1 MKNTDVPD
9 PGNEW
14 SGTSPLTSR
23 TPIDVAARALASEQ
37 TVMDT
42 LQRIVNTANQ
52 TIEGCSGAGIL
63 LVERHRMVVGAWS
76 SDLVRRAEEME
87 FEVGEGPC
95 VDALWMRPLVESP
108 DLRDQISIWPN
119 FAQRAI
125 DMGIESML
133 AFRLFSTKETLGA
146 LDLYSTQRGVFDETT
161 RAFASVFAGHAA
173 LALAGAQVHERDLAT
188 ADGLR
193 EALASRDLIGQAKGI
208 LMASRK
214 IDADT
219 AFELLRNESQ
229 KQNVKVRLI
238 AEQVVA
244 AGNLTSA

>member
-1 MKNTDVPD
+1 M
-9 PGNEW
+9 
-14 SGTSPLTSR
+14 
-23 TPIDVAARALASEQ
+23 
-37 TVMDT
+37 
-42 LQRIVNTANQ
+42 
-52 TIEGCSGAGIL
+52 
-63 LVERHRMVVGAWS
+63 
-76 SDLVRRAEEME
+76 
-87 FEVGEGPC
+87 
-95 VDALWMRPLVESP
+95 
-108 DLRDQISIWPN
+108 
-119 FAQRAI
+119 
-125 DMGIESML
+125 
-133 AFRLFSTKETLGA
+133 
-146 LDLYSTQRGVFDETT
+146 
-161 RAFASVFAGHAA
+161 FAGHAA